1 MLVKC
6 NSCDKKFNV
15 PDSAITKA
23 GRLVQCGSCGNTWT
37 QYPIKEESVQKINKI
52 IPKKIKNPINVGKIK
67 TAVKKKKTRNLY
79 SEEYLKKKYGLTIKD
94 SSDRQDNKKT
104 TNQKIKEGSSFYRR
118 IFIFIIFII
127 TMFGVLNLT
136 KDFIIIGYPAT
147 EAYINY
153 LYEVFEIIRL
163 TINEFIN

>member
-6 NSCDKKFNV
+6 VSCNKKFNV

-52 IPKKIKNPINVGKIK
+52 IPKKIKNPNNVSKIK
-67 TAVKKKKTRNLY
+67 SAVKKKEARNLY
-79 SEEYLKKKYGLTIKD
+79 SEEYLKKKYGLSIKD
-94 SSDRQDNKKT
+94 SSDSRDIKKT
-104 TNQKIKEGSSFYRR
+104 TSKKIKRNYSFYNS
-118 IFIFIIFII
+118 IIIFIVFVI
-127 TMFGVLNLT
+127 TLLGVLNLT
-136 KDFIIIGYPAT
+136 KDFIILGYPAT
-147 EAYINY
+147 ETYINY

-163 TINEFIN
+163 IIFELIN